1 MTNQDESLLCIDLGT
16 SSVKSCVFLRR
27 PNSSL
32 ELLGYHEL
40 AQERGN
46 LQGGAVVQLAR
57 TIRAVQECVKKAEN
71 MARIS
76 PQQLVLGVSGEV
88 VRGMSSSL
96 SFQRPRA
103 EKPIEDQEQKTIIY
117 ELAWQAFDLARRTL
131 ADELSIEESD
141 LKLLNTSIVKARIDG
156 KSCGELLG
164 ETGKKVDLDIFTCF
178 SPLQH
183 FGHLHTITAEL
194 GIRTLLGVF
203 INSFAVTSS
212 LLRQK
217 NIQEAFVIDVGGG
230 TTNIGVI
237 MDGKIIGTRSFALG
251 GDTFTKRISHELS
264 TSFEEAE
271 DIKISYSNGSL
282 EKKSNKVIEEALSS
296 DLEIFLGSLL
306 FSLKEFQIK
315 KIPNKIFLC
324 GGGSQLL
331 QLDQLLMNQP
341 WTKHFPCDGEM
352 KVVHL
357 DYQDILPH
365 ESLPNAFEKSYL
377 PIVGVATTAYD
388 LLLSNNSFEEILKG
402 VMGDKAM

>member
-27 PNSSL
+27 SDGSL
-32 ELLGYHEL
+32 DLRGYHSL
-40 AQERGN
+40 VQERGN
-46 LQGGAVVQLAR
+46 LQGGAVIQLAR
-57 TIRAVQECVKKAEN
+57 TIRCVQECVKKAEN

-96 SFQRPRA
+96 SFERPRA

-117 ELAWQAFDLARRTL
+117 ELAWQAFDVARKTL

-141 LKLLNTSIVKARIDG
+141 LKLLNTSIVKAGIDG
-156 KSCGELLG
+156 KSCSELLG

-203 INSFAVTSS
+203 INSFAITSS

-217 NIQEAFVIDVGGG
+217 NIREALVIDVGGG

-271 DIKISYSNGSL
+271 DIKISYSQGSL

-296 DLEIFLGSLL
+296 DLEIFLSSLL
-306 FSLKEFQIK
+306 FSLKEFQVK

-324 GGGSQLL
+324 GEGSELMHLDRLL
-331 QLDQLLMNQP
+331 TSHP

-352 KVVHL
+352 QVAHL

-365 ESLPNAFEKSYL
+365 ESLSNAFEKSYL
-377 PIVGVATTAYD
+377 PIVGVAATAYD
-388 LLLSNNSFEEILKG
+388 LLLSHNSFEEILKG
-402 VMGDKAM
+402 VMGDKM